1 MTKQA
6 TQIRP
11 LSDDFAVSSQID
23 AMDFAV
29 LRARGIRTVI
39 NNRPDEEA
47 GGTHMQSSVAEELA
61 RAHGIDYVY
70 MPVTGLDVTEADAV
84 EAFRTALETSSGPV
98 LAHCAAGMRSA
109 ILWGLSQKHALGADE
124 VIARAATAGYDLD
137 IVRSE
142 LDDLAA

>member
-6 TQIRP
+6 TQIRL

-47 GGTHMQSSVAEELA
+47 GGAHMQSSVAAELA
-61 RAHGIDYVY
+61 REHGIDYVY
-70 MPVTGLDVTEADAV
+70 MPVTGLDVTEEDSV
-84 EAFRTALETSSGPV
+84 NAFRSALDASNGPV

-109 ILWGLSQKHALGADE
+109 ILWGLSQKHTLGTDE
-124 VIARAATAGYDLD
+124 VIGRAAKAGYDLD
-137 IVRSE
+137 IVRTE

>member
-6 TQIRP
+6 TQIHP
-11 LSDDFAVSSQID
+11 LSDDFAVSSQLD
-23 AMDFAV
+23 AMDFAI

-47 GGTHMQSSVAEELA
+47 GGTHMQSSVAAELA
-61 RAHGIDYVY
+61 RAHGIDYIY
-70 MPVTGLDVTEADAV
+70 MPVTGLDVTEEDSV
-84 EAFRTALETSSGPV
+84 QAFRSAIEKSNGPV

-109 ILWGLSQKHALGADE
+109 ILWGLSKRHELGADE
-124 VIARAATAGYDLD
+124 IFERAAKVGYDLD

-142 LDDLAA
+142 LNDLAA

>member
-6 TQIRP
+6 TQIRL

-47 GGTHMQSSVAEELA
+47 GGTHMQSSVAAELA

-70 MPVTGLDVTEADAV
+70 MPVTGLDVTEADSV
-84 EAFRTALETSSGPV
+84 EAFRSALEKSNGPV
-98 LAHCAAGMRSA
+98 LAHCAAGMRST
-109 ILWGLSQKHALGADE
+109 ILWGLSQKNELDADE
-124 VIARAATAGYDLD
+124 IVDRAAKAGYDLD